1 MFLLS
6 PVARMWT
13 RLGGWRWLL
22 LLLAVAG
29 AYWLWGR
36 TPVDPS
42 SQVISSPV
50 KRGDVEVSVLAT
62 GKVEAAKTVDV
73 GAQASGQIKRLAV
86 KLGDRVE
93 KGDLLAEID
102 PSVSQ
107 NELDEAQMSIEGLQA
122 QATIKQL
129 ALAEAQAELA
139 RQQTMMS
146 GDATPRKEL
155 ELADSAV
162 KMRQAEIRQLA
173 TQLRQAE
180 IKLDKAKTNLGFT
193 RIVAPMSGIVASI
206 AVKEGQTVNAIQSAP
221 TILTLADMDT
231 MKVQAQVAEA
241 DVVRLKVGTPLYF
254 SVLGAPETKVS
265 AQVAGVEPTP
275 QTINNAIFYNAHF
288 FVPNPNGLLRLQ
300 MTAQVTFVLAQ
311 ARNVLTIPVGA
322 LGASS
327 GKDQFTVQ
335 VLDAQRQIQT
345 RQVQIGL
352 RGNIV
357 AEVKAGLKEGEQV
370 VIAKSAPSGGDPS
383 ASAPNDH
390 EAERQ

>member
-1 MFLLS
+1 MLS
-6 PVARMWT
+6 AIYRVWS
-13 RLGGWRWLL
+13 RLGFWRWMLL
-22 LLLAVAG
+22 IALLVG
-29 AYWLWGR
+29 MYGWLGR
-36 TPVDPS
+36 KQADPA
-42 SQVISSPV
+42 SQVISTTV

-93 KGDLLAEID
+93 KGNLLAEID

-107 NELDEAQMSIEGLQA
+107 NDLDEAQMSIEGLQA

-129 ALAEAQAELA
+129 ALAEAKAELA

-300 MTAQVTFVLAQ
+300 MTAQVTFVLGQ
-311 ARNVLTIPVGA
+311 ARHVLTIPVGA

-327 GKDQFTVQ
+327 GKDQFSVQ

-357 AEVKAGLKEGEQV
+357 AEVKSGLKEGDQV
-370 VIAKSAPSGGDPS
+370 VIAQGNSGDGAQAGDES
-383 ASAPNDH
+383 SGKVAV
-390 EAERQ
+390 RK

>member
-1 MFLLS
+1 MSFLS
-6 PVARMWT
+6 PVASLWK
-13 RLGGWRWLL
+13 RLGIVRWLL
-22 LLLAVAG
+22 LIALGVG
-29 AYWLWGR
+29 AYFMFGR
-36 TPVDPS
+36 EKVDPA
-42 SQVISSPV
+42 SQVISSAV

-86 KLGDRVE
+86 QLGDRVK

-107 NELDEAQMSIEGLQA
+107 NDFDEAQMSIEGLQA
-122 QATIKQL
+122 QSTIKQL
-129 ALAEAQAELA
+129 ALDDAQQELA
-139 RQQTMMS
+139 RQKTMMA

-155 ELADSAV
+155 ESAANAV

-173 TQLRQAE
+173 AQLRQAE
-180 IKLDKAKTNLGFT
+180 IKLATAKTNLGFT
-193 RIVAPMSGIVASI
+193 RIVAPMDGIVASI

-241 DVVRLKVGTPLYF
+241 DVVRLKAGTPLYF
-254 SVLGAPETKVS
+254 SVLGAPETKIKG
-265 AQVAGVEPTP
+265 QVASVEPTP

-288 FVPNPNGLLRLQ
+288 FVPNPQGLLRLQ
-300 MTAQVTFVLAQ
+300 MTAQVTFILAE

-322 LGASS
+322 IGKKGAN
-327 GKDQFTVQ
+327 DQYSVK
-335 VLDAQRQIQT
+335 VLDAQGQIQD
-345 RQVQIGL
+345 RNVSIGL

-357 AEVKAGLKEGEQV
+357 AEVKSGLKEGDQV
-370 VIAKSAPSGGDPS
+370 VIASSMALDTSKSKNPP
-383 ASAPNDH
+383 PP
-390 EAERQ
+390 EPR